1 MTKNI
6 IIGILAAVCV
16 AMGCYIVHSENTRAQ
31 AINAAIQDTSD
42 YLMTACDNRIDD
54 LTAEYED
61 KIAHIED
68 NCADM
73 VEDVAQEILAQF

>member
-6 IIGILAAVCV
+6 IIGSLVALCV
-16 AMGCYIVHSENTRAQ
+16 AMGCYIVHSENTHAQ
-31 AINAAIQDTSD
+31 AINATIQDTSD

-54 LTAEYED
+54 LTAEYDE
-61 KIAHIED
+61 KIARIED

-73 VEDVAQEILAQF
+73 IEDAIQETLEQF